1 MKKINFIL
9 AFFILLTSFSFANEL
24 KDEAMK
30 IEMDEDSIEI
40 EFKQPLMDTKAN
52 LNYEKIYILKENLN
66 KEDYKE
72 EVELEYE
79 DNILYIDLEQV
90 IFEANKKYYICIDKS
105 LEFSDG
111 STLDKDIKKEIQLDK
126 TYQQIV
132 NIESEILNEAIRKE
146 LNGYEGQLSK
156 GILNNNIYEI
166 SIDKISDINT
176 IKEIYLLK
184 NLELLEIKNSD
195 LRNSKK
201 LDTSNFLK
209 DFAID
214 LVLQNCNLNDLTL
227 FESTFEIGDITLD
240 NCKLND
246 LKGIDKIDFLMG
258 LRFRN
263 MNLENID
270 MEKNFSN
277 LEELKRLSIYKTKVN
292 NLKFLKSLN
301 NLYFLNINADLDF
314 DCKNLEL
321 CKNIVI
327 ISLNVNDITNID
339 ALKNLNKLRN
349 LSIFESKLDKF
360 DLNESIGQI
369 TSLNALYIPNCK
381 IKNIDFIK
389 NLDELENLNIES
401 NKELENMDIL
411 NKMPNLQIVT
421 VSKDQMDKF
430 KDILNSLENIEV
442 EVEQN

>member
-1 MKKINFIL
+1 MKKINLIL

-30 IEMDEDSIEI
+30 IEIDEDSMEI
-40 EFKQPLMDTKAN
+40 EFKRPLMDTKAN
-52 LNYEKIYILKENLN
+52 LNYEKIYILKENSN
-66 KEDYKE
+66 KEDSKE
-72 EVELEYE
+72 EAKLEYE
-79 DNILYIDLEQV
+79 DNIVYIDLEQV
-90 IFEANKKYYICIDKS
+90 IFEANKKYYLCIDKS

-111 STLDKDIKKEIQLDK
+111 STLNKDIKEEIQLDK

-132 NIESEILNEAIRKE
+132 NIDSKILNDAIRKE
-146 LNGYEGQLSK
+146 LNGYNGQLSK

-184 NLELLEIKNSD
+184 NLELLELKNSD

-227 FESTFEIGDITLD
+227 LESTFEIGNITLD

-277 LEELKRLSIYKTKVN
+277 LEELKRLSIYKTKVD

-339 ALKNLNKLRN
+339 ALKNLNKLKN
-349 LSIFESKLDKF
+349 LSIFESKLNKF
-360 DLNESIGQI
+360 DLNESIGKI

-389 NLDELENLNIES
+389 NLDELESLNIES
-401 NKELENMDIL
+401 NKELENIDIL
-411 NKMPNLQIVT
+411 NKMPNLDRVT

-430 KDILNSLENIEV
+430 KDVLNTLENIEV